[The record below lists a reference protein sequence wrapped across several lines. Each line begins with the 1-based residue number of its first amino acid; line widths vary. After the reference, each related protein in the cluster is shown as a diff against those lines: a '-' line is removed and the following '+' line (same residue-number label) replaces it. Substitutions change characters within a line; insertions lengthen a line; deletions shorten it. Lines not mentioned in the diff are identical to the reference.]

1 MSSCTV
7 ANASRRAPTPDFVFL
22 LLRGFLLGLPQ
33 PVTGTHLSCQT
44 SVGTTLATAV
54 EVTPEML
61 QAQLLSPLLKG
72 PLRFWVTAFAIVA
85 YTGIK
90 IRRANLASLEAS
102 RVSVLSPSS
111 CSLSPRLN

>member
-33 PVTGTHLSCQT
+33 PVTGTHLSRQT

-90 IRRANLASLEAS
+90 SAARTWPRLRLRE
-102 RVSVLSPSS
+102 SV
-111 CSLSPRLN
+111 CSLHPAAPSHRG